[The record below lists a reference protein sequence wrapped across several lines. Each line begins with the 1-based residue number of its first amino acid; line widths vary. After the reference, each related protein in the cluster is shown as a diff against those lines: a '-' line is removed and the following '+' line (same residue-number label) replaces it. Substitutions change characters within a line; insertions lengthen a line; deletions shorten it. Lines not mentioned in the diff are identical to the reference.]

1 MRKYHVAIILRR
13 NRLHFIFQLRELFSD
28 YMELSSYSLEE
39 GIKPYINCDLALVP
53 SAEVGEAVRK
63 YLLPHTPLLV
73 VRRTVSREGWA
84 KIRQIPPHA
93 KVLMVNTYW
102 QMAIQTVSS
111 LYELGL
117 RDIKLIP
124 FDNDGEENYEGIE
137 YAITA
142 NERELVPAHI
152 PNVVEIGPRLVDV
165 SSLFDILTTL
175 NLLNNDTL
183 AILRR
188 HEASMMPLNPGFVE
202 MLNHFQ
208 QEHESVS
215 AAMDL
220 LDDAVLVFDGSYRV
234 HIYNQKMAEI
244 FPAYQYQ
251 LANLP
256 LQQIFPEKVMN
267 LLDQP
272 CDIRGELVRI
282 HGRDYLL
289 NKTWTGTAE
298 KQGEGLMVLRSGD
311 SIEQQSGQMVQSLR
325 QNGSQAKY
333 NFRDIRGGNVKL
345 RRALRLARKAA
356 DSGSDVLIEGESGTG
371 KELFVQSIHSASARK
386 NGPFVAFNCAALTGS
401 LLESELFGYE
411 EGSFTGASRRGKRGL
426 FEVANHGTIF
436 LDEISEIPLDIQAK
450 LLRVLQEREFI
461 RVGGSQTVPIDVR
474 IIAAT
479 NQDLYGLVRQQ
490 KFRLDLYFRLN
501 VFNIKIP
508 PLRERRDDIPDLAAF
523 FLKQHDIR
531 EDFPRET
538 MDIFQQYDWPGNIRE
553 LKNCIEYMVNLGE
566 GFLPVNLPEHIAA
579 DVQEPGKEVSVSD
592 EGVAVMPLDRLDFA
606 ILMNLQK
613 AAKAQKNVGRK
624 WLSEQLSAE
633 GMYFSESNVR
643 HRLNYLAA
651 EGLVILSRGRG
662 GSKITPAGLTQIS
675 LQFKGEND
683 KIGKNELFGL

>member
-1 MRKYHVAIILRR
+1 MHKYHVAIILRR
-13 NRLHFIFQLRELFSD
+13 KRLHFIYQLQELFSD

-73 VRRTVSREGWA
+73 VRRTVSREGWT
-84 KIRQIPPHA
+84 KIQQIPPHVR
-93 KVLMVNTYW
+93 VLMVNTYW
-102 QMAIQTVSS
+102 QMAIQTISS

-124 FDNDGEENYEGIE
+124 FDNDGEEKYEGIE

-142 NERELVPAHI
+142 NERESVPAHI
-152 PNVVEIGPRLVDV
+152 PNVIEIGPRLVDV

-188 HEASMMPLNPGFVE
+188 HEESMMPLNPGFVE

-208 QEHESVS
+208 QEHRSVS
-215 AAMDL
+215 TAMDL
-220 LDDAVLVFDGSYRV
+220 LDDGVLVFDSNYCV

-244 FPAYQYQ
+244 FPPNQYQ

-256 LQQIFPEKVMN
+256 LQQLLPEKVMA
-267 LLDQP
+267 LLRQP
-272 CDIRGELVRI
+272 RDIRGELVRI
-282 HGRDYLL
+282 HGKDYLL
-289 NKTWTGTAE
+289 NKTWTGRMD
-298 KQGEGLMVLRSGD
+298 QPGEGLMVLRGCEN
-311 SIEQQSGQMVQSLR
+311 IERQSGQVQQAMR
-325 QNGSQAKY
+325 QQGSQAKY

-386 NGPFVAFNCAALTGS
+386 DGPFVAFNCAALTGS

-411 EGSFTGASRRGKRGL
+411 EGSFTGANRKGKRGL
-426 FEVANHGTIF
+426 FEAANHGTIF

-479 NQDLYGLVRQQ
+479 NQDLYELVRQ
-490 KFRLDLYFRLN
+490 KRFRLDLYFRLN

-538 MDIFQQYDWPGNIRE
+538 MEIFQHYDWPGNIRE

-566 GFLPVNLPEHIAA
+566 GFLPANLPEHIAA
-579 DVQEPGKEVSVSD
+579 EVPAASAAATD
-592 EGVAVMPLDRLDFA
+592 GRGEA
-606 ILMNLQK
+606 ILSLDSVDMAILLNLRR
-613 AAKAQKNVGRK
+613 AADLQKNVGRR
-624 WLSEQLSAE
+624 WLAGQLSAA
-633 GMYFSESNVR
+633 GMYFSEQNVR
-643 HRLNYLAA
+643 HRLGLLADR
-651 EGLVILSRGRG
+651 GLVILSRGRG
-662 GSKITPAGLTQIS
+662 GSKITPAGLAQIS

-683 KIGKNELFGL
+683 KIGENELFGL

>member
-13 NRLHFIFQLRELFSD
+13 NRLHFIYQLQELFSD

-53 SAEVGEAVRK
+53 SVEVGEAVRK
-63 YLLPHTPLLV
+63 YLLPHTPVQV
-73 VRRTVSREGWA
+73 VRRTISREGWE
-84 KIRQIPPHA
+84 KICQIPAHT
-93 KVLMVNTYW
+93 KVLVVNTYW
-102 QMAIQTVSS
+102 QMAIQTISS

-117 RDIKLIP
+117 HDMKLIP
-124 FDNDGEENYEGIE
+124 FDNDGEETYEDIN

-142 NERELVPAHI
+142 NERDFVPAHI
-152 PNVVEIGPRLVDV
+152 ENVVEIGPRLVDV

-188 HEASMMPLNPGFVE
+188 HEATMIPLNPGFVE
-202 MLNHFQ
+202 MLNQFQ
-208 QEHESVS
+208 QEHMSVS
-215 AAMDL
+215 SAMNL
-220 LDDAVLVFDGSYRV
+220 LEDVVLIFDADFRV
-234 HIYNQKMAEI
+234 HIYNQKTAEV

-256 LQQIFPEKVMN
+256 LQQLFSEKIM
-267 LLDQP
+267 LLVRQP
-272 CDIRGELVRI
+272 QDIRGELVRI
-282 HGRDYLL
+282 QGKDYLL
-289 NKTWTGTAE
+289 NKTWMEE
-298 KQGEGLMVLRSGD
+298 KGQLREGIMVLRACD
-311 SIEQQSGQMVQSLR
+311 NIERQNGQMLQAMR
-325 QNGSQAKY
+325 KHGSQAKY
-333 NFRDIRGGNVKL
+333 SFQDIRGGNVKL

-356 DSGSDVLIEGESGTG
+356 ASDSDILIEGESGTG

-411 EGSFTGASRRGKRGL
+411 EGSFTGARRNGKRGL
-426 FEVANHGTIF
+426 FETANHGTIF

-461 RVGGSQTVPIDVR
+461 RVGGAQTVPIDVR

-479 NQDLYGLVRQQ
+479 NQDLYELVRQK

-531 EDFPRET
+531 EDFPQET
-538 MDIFQQYDWPGNIRE
+538 MVIFQQYDWPGNIRE

-566 GFLPVNLPEHIAA
+566 GFLPVNLPKHIEAN
-579 DVQEPGKEVSVSD
+579 VPEVSESFGTNEPNFIAID
-592 EGVAVMPLDRLDFA
+592 GVDAV
-606 ILMNLQK
+606 ILRSLQQ
-613 AAKAQKNVGRK
+613 AALRHENVGRK
-624 WLSEQLSAE
+624 RLAEQLMAA
-633 GMYFSESNVR
+633 GLYFSEQSVR
-643 HRLNYLAA
+643 HKLKQMAA

-662 GSKITPAGLTQIS
+662 GTKITPAGLAQIS
-675 LQFKGEND
+675 LQFKGDND
-683 KIGKNELFGL
+683 KITGNELFGL